1 MVWNENAIRAN
12 FIIHSTQVSL
22 THAENGVKITRSSE
36 AIRNRKELEMTLGF
50 LKPAN
55 RRFIAGALSV
65 LLVLAFLFSA
75 LPQAAFA
82 SSLAEE
88 NACSKNHTVAA
99 GDTLSSISVKY
110 DVSIQEIASANN
122 LTQPYTLQVG
132 QSLCI
137 PSAAAASTTA
147 TPSATDTASTSS
159 SGSSSSSTSSS
170 KDPALTLSVDKSMLT
185 VKGTNFPTKS
195 SFYVKI
201 SPSSYRNLH
210 WSKIGMMKT
219 GKESG
224 VTATYKLPKGF
235 TVLPT
240 ILVCVKNA
248 TTDDTLCKRVATGVS
263 DKSKK

>member
-1 MVWNENAIRAN
+1 
-12 FIIHSTQVSL
+12 
-22 THAENGVKITRSSE
+22 
-36 AIRNRKELEMTLGF
+36 MTLGF

-55 RRFIAGALSV
+55 RRFVAGAVSI

-82 SSLAEE
+82 SSPAEE

-110 DVSIQEIASANN
+110 DVSIPEIAAANN
-122 LTQPYTLQVG
+122 LKEPYTLQLG

-147 TPSATDTASTSS
+147 TPTATGSTTTSS
-159 SGSSSSSTSSS
+159 SGSSSTSSS
-170 KDPALTLSVDKSMLT
+170 KDPALSLSVDKNLLT

-195 SFYVKI
+195 NFYVKI
-201 SPSSYRNLH
+201 SPSSYRELS
-210 WSKIGMMKT
+210 WTKIGLMKS
-219 GKESG
+219 GKESS
-224 VTATYKLPKGF
+224 VTATYKLPKAF
-235 TVLPT
+235 TKLPT

-248 TTDDTLCKRVATGVS
+248 MTDATLCKRVATGASVN
-263 DKSKK
+263 SKAK